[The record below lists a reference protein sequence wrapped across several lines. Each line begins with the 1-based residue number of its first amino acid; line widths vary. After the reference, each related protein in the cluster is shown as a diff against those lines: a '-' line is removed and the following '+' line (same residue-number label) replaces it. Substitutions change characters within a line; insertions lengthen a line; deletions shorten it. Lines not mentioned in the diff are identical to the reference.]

1 MSFIE
6 TIRQKAT
13 GLRRRVVLPEAT
25 DPRTLAAAALLQ
37 RLGLPEP
44 VLVGP
49 PDQIRRCLD
58 DAGGD
63 GASTSVFDPATDP
76 RTGDFAEL
84 LYQRRKE
91 KGLTPEQA
99 AARVRDPLFFAAM
112 LLGTG
117 EVQAGVSGAVNT
129 TGDVMRAGLWCV
141 GMLPGVKTVSSS
153 FYMVVP
159 PFRGGEEEVLTFTD
173 CAVVP
178 DPTPEQLA
186 DIAFAAADA
195 RPRLVGDTPY
205 VAFLSYSTK
214 CSAEGPHIEKVQKA
228 VQIFRQKHPEIM
240 ADGEL
245 QLDAAVIASVG
256 ERKCPGSPVAG
267 RANVLVFPD
276 LDAGN
281 IGYKLTQRLAH
292 AEAVGPVSQGM
303 AKPWND
309 LSRGA
314 TADDIANVA
323 CIAALQA

>member
-1 MSFIE
+1 MSFIDD
-6 TIRQKAT
+6 IRRKAT
-13 GLRRRVVLPEAT
+13 GLRRRVVLPEGT
-25 DPRTLAAAALLQ
+25 DPRTIAAAALLQ
-37 RLGLPEP
+37 RLDLPQP
-44 VLVGP
+44 VLLGP
-49 PDQIRRCLD
+49 PDRIRPALQEAGA
-58 DAGGD
+58 DAALIPIID
-63 GASTSVFDPATDP
+63 PGADP
-76 RTGDFAEL
+76 RLGDFAEL
-84 LYQRRKE
+84 LFQRRKE

-99 AARVRDPLFFAAM
+99 AARVREPLFFGAM
-112 LLGTG
+112 MLATD
-117 EVQAGVSGAVNT
+117 EVQAGVCGAVNT

-141 GMLPGVKTVSSS
+141 GMRAGVKTVSTS

-159 PFRGGEEEVLTFTD
+159 PFRGDAPEVLTFTD
-173 CAVVP
+173 CALVP
-178 DPTPEQLA
+178 DPTSEQLA
-186 DIAFAAADA
+186 DIAFAAAAA
-195 RPRLVGDTPY
+195 RPKLVGDQPL

-214 CSAEGPHIEKVQKA
+214 CSAEGPHIDKVQKA
-228 VQIFRQKHPEIM
+228 VEIFHQKHPEIPM
-240 ADGEL
+240 DGEL
-245 QLDAAVIASVG
+245 QVDAAIIASVG

-292 AEAVGPVSQGM
+292 AEAIGPISQGM